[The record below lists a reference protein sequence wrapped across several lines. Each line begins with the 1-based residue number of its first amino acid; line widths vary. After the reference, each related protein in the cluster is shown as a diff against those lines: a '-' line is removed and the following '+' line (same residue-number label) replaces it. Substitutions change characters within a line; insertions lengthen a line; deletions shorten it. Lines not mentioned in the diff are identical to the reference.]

1 MARTSKRYLGYLE
14 KMVDTEKTAI
24 SIEKYFV
31 GIYSRL
37 SVDNG
42 DKKSESIENQI
53 EVIRQYIADKNRE
66 PDRKQKF
73 EIYDTYVDRGISGTS
88 FERAGFDRL
97 MDDVRNGKVNCI
109 IVKDLSRFGRD
120 YLETGNYIEKILP
133 FLKVRFIAVTDGF
146 DSMSDNVS
154 EKKLAMNVKNLVN
167 DMYAKDISKRVMG
180 ARKLAAQQG
189 AYIGSTAPYGYNAEK
204 VNGIRKLVP
213 HPENARI
220 VRYLFESYA
229 AGIPYKEMVS
239 CLYREKV
246 HRISDY
252 NKYRHTFR
260 EDGEILH
267 QWNPGVIRGVL
278 GNPVYAGRLV
288 QGKTKSG
295 VQAGQKGTCHTQQ
308 NEWITVENS
317 HEPIITPELFDMV
330 HSALTGAD
338 GQTEN
343 KSGAMKRAVR
353 DDENIFRHIL
363 YCGGCGGKMHARYY
377 QSRVNGARKY
387 SYDCRRIYY
396 IDGRKCSRNDISE
409 EQLESYVLEQVREIL
424 ESRKISSNDLT
435 AMNRQEWKK
444 RKTVYLEERDS
455 VIRERQ
461 KLKHKAGAIYMQYK
475 EGSISEQEYMAFR
488 ENRAEYEK
496 YCEKRLEEL
505 KRKIRRGQ
513 IRSEEQDTFLRSL
526 NKAKRCK
533 KLNVQMIDALIEKI
547 TVSPEG
553 IIDILFR
560 FGGGDGGDCDA

>member
-1 MARTSKRYLGYLE
+1 MARTNKRYLDNTA
-14 KMVDTEKTAI
+14 DTEKTAI
-24 SIEKYFV
+24 FIERYFV

-53 EVIRQYIADKNRE
+53 EIIRQYIADQNRK
-66 PDRKQKF
+66 PGGNQIF
-73 EIYDTYVDRGISGTS
+73 EIFDIYADRGVSGTS

-97 MDDVRNGKVNCI
+97 MDDVRNGDINCI

-133 FLKVRFIAVTDGF
+133 FLQVRFIAVTDGF

-167 DMYAKDISKRVMG
+167 DMYVKDISKRVMG

-204 VNGIRKLVP
+204 VNGIRKLVL

-252 NKYRHTFR
+252 NKYGHTFR
-260 EDGEILH
+260 EDGEVLH

-295 VQAGQKGTCHTQQ
+295 LQLGQKGIRHTQQ

-317 HEPIITPELFDMV
+317 HEPIIALELFDKV
-330 HSALTGAD
+330 NSALTGGH

-343 KSGAMKRAVR
+343 KSGTMKRAVR

-377 QSRVNGARKY
+377 QSRVNGKRKY

-409 EQLESYVLEQVREIL
+409 EQLEGFVLEQVRDIL

-435 AMNRQEWKK
+435 AMNRREWQK
-444 RKTVYLEERDS
+444 RRAVYLEEQNS
-455 VIRERQ
+455 MVRERQ
-461 KLKHKAGAIYMQYK
+461 KLKMKAVNVYIKYK
-475 EGSISEQEYMAFR
+475 EGGISEQDYAAFR

-496 YCEKRLEEL
+496 YYKKRLEEL
-505 KRKIRRGQ
+505 TRKIRRGE

-526 NKAKRCK
+526 KNAKKCK
-533 KLNVQMIDALIEKI
+533 KLNVQIIDALIEKI

-553 IIDILFR
+553 IIDIRFR
-560 FGGGDGGDCDA
+560 FEDGDGGDCDPKE

>member
-1 MARTSKRYLGYLE
+1 MARTSKRYLDN
-14 KMVDTEKTAI
+14 KADTEQTAI

-53 EVIRQYIADKNRE
+53 EVIRQYIAEQNRK
-66 PDRKQKF
+66 PSGNQIF
-73 EIYDTYVDRGISGTS
+73 EVFDIYVDRGVSGTS

-97 MDDVRNGKVNCI
+97 MDDVRNGNINCI

-133 FLKVRFIAVTDGF
+133 FLQVRFIAVTDGF

-167 DMYAKDISKRVMG
+167 DMYAKDISQRVMG

-189 AYIGSTAPYGYNAEK
+189 AYIGSIAPYGYKAEK

-229 AGIPYKEMVS
+229 AGIPYKETVS
-239 CLYREKV
+239 CLYRGKV

-252 NKYRHTFR
+252 NKYGHTFQ
-260 EDGEILH
+260 EDGEVLY
-267 QWNPGVIRGVL
+267 QWNPGAIRGVL
-278 GNPVYAGRLV
+278 KNPVYAGRLV

-295 VQAGQKGTCHTQQ
+295 LQVGQKGTRHTQQ

-317 HEPIITPELFDMV
+317 HEPIIAPELFDKV
-330 HSALTGAD
+330 NSALTGAD

-343 KSGAMKRAVR
+343 KSGAMKRTVR

-363 YCGGCGGKMHARYY
+363 YCGDCGGKMHARYY
-377 QSRVNGARKY
+377 QSRVNGKRKY
-387 SYDCRRIYY
+387 SYDCRRIHY
-396 IDGRKCSRNDISE
+396 IDGRKCSKNNVSE
-409 EQLESYVLEQVREIL
+409 EQLESYVLEQVRDIL
-424 ESRKISSNDLT
+424 ESRKISSKDLT
-435 AMNRQEWKK
+435 AMNRQEWEK
-444 RKTVYLEERDS
+444 RKATYLAEQNS
-455 VIRERQ
+455 MIQERQ
-461 KLKHKAGAIYMQYK
+461 KLKMKALNVYMQYK
-475 EGSISEQEYMAFR
+475 EGGIGEQEYVAFR
-488 ENRAEYEK
+488 ENRAEYER

-505 KRKIRRGQ
+505 KRKIRRGE

-526 NKAKRCK
+526 KKAKRCK
-533 KLNVQMIDALIEKI
+533 KLNIHMIDALIEKI

-553 IIDILFR
+553 VIDIRFR
-560 FGGGDGGDCDA
+560 FGDGGDSNV

>member
-1 MARTSKRYLGYLE
+1 MARTSKRYLNKAENVE
-14 KMVDTEKTAI
+14 KLVLL
-24 SIEKYFV
+24 IEEYSV

-37 SVDNG
+37 SVDND

-53 EVIRQYIADKNRE
+53 EIIRQYIADKNRE

-73 EIYDTYVDRGISGTS
+73 EVYDTYIDRGISGTS

-180 ARKLAAQQG
+180 AKKLAAQQG

-204 VNGIRKLVP
+204 VNGVRKLVP

-229 AGIPYKEMVS
+229 AGTPYREMVS
-239 CLYREKV
+239 YLYRAKV

-252 NKYRHTFR
+252 LKYGHTFR
-260 EDGEILH
+260 EDGEVLH
-267 QWNPGVIRGVL
+267 QWNSGVIRGVL

-288 QGKTKSG
+288 QGKRKSG
-295 VQAGQKGTCHTQQ
+295 LQAGQKGIRYTEQD
-308 NEWITVENS
+308 EWITVENS

-330 HSALTGAD
+330 NSALTGAG

-343 KSGAMKRAVR
+343 KSGAVKRTAK
-353 DDENIFRHIL
+353 DDENVFRHIL

-377 QSRVNGARKY
+377 QSRVNGKRKY

-396 IDGRKCSRNDISE
+396 IDGRKCSGNGISE
-409 EQLESYVLEQVREIL
+409 EQLENYVLEQVRDIL
-424 ESRKISSNDLT
+424 ESRKIFSKDLT
-435 AMNRQEWKK
+435 DMNRQEWEE
-444 RKTVYLEERDS
+444 RKAVYLEEQDS
-455 VIRERQ
+455 IIRERQ
-461 KLKHKAGAIYMQYK
+461 KFKIKAGNVYMQYK
-475 EGSISEQEYMAFR
+475 EGGISGPEYAAFR
-488 ENRAEYEK
+488 ENRAEYET

-505 KRKIRRGQ
+505 KRKIRRGE
-513 IRSEEQDTFLRSL
+513 IRSEEQDKFLCSL
-526 NKAKRCK
+526 KKVKRCK
-533 KLNVQMIDALIEKI
+533 KLNVQIIDALIERI
-547 TVSPEG
+547 TVFPEG
-553 IIDILFR
+553 IIDIQFR
-560 FGGGDGGDCDA
+560 FGGGDGGDCNV